1 MGAVFRWMRTLH
13 LFFAAV
19 TRRLV
24 VFPSGAVPVT
34 LLGTAG
40 AWPAWAA
47 GAAGDQIAATVGAK
61 AIRIYQIDMSNP
73 TAAVDFEMRIGYGA
87 VGAETWF
94 GPVTLNLASVTLPF
108 PLEVPAGQRL
118 AAQCRDSAGGNT
130 VDVKILAYT
139 IT

>member
-1 MGAVFRWMRTLH
+1 MGPWYRWIRLLF

-24 VFPSGAVPVT
+24 VFPLGAVPVT
-34 LLGTAG
+34 LTGTAG
-40 AWPAWAA
+40 AWGAWVAN
-47 GAAGDQIAATVGAK
+47 GDQIAANVGTR

-73 TAAVDFEMRIGYGA
+73 TAPVDFEVRIGYGL
-87 VGAETWF
+87 VGAETWL
-94 GPVTLNLASVTLPF
+94 GVVTMNLASVPLPF

-130 VDVKILAYT
+130 VDAKILAYT